1 MSGSA
6 RTRNKKLLDL
16 VEEIATK
23 CRPDR
28 VHWCDGSPEEY
39 ENMLRFLILTGTALP
54 LDSTK
59 RPNSVLVLA

>member
-6 RTRNKKLLDL
+6 RTRNKKLVAW

-28 VHWCDGSPEEY
+28 VHW
-39 ENMLRFLILTGTALP
+39 
-54 LDSTK
+54 
-59 RPNSVLVLA
+59 